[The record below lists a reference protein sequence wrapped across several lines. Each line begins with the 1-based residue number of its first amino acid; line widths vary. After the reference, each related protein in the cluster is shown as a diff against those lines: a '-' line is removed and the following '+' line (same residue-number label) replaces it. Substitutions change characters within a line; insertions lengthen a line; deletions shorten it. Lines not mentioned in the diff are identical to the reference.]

1 MLLLASPDASLR
13 LLLAMYGTSPRCV
26 ARIAR
31 RNIVNRPLLARR
43 AASSLVCGATQP
55 PARARP
61 SSLSAVHRLTA
72 ASRRKYSTEQQD
84 AQGKEQS
91 VAILGGGM
99 TGLTTAFY
107 LSKNAPSMKITLYE
121 AADRLGGWADTER
134 VPVKS
139 IDGQE
144 GTVLWER
151 GPRTILTQHNK
162 AKWDDLIFYEL
173 VRSCP
178 WDNPRCGNCV
188 ILRSRS
194 KRYTNPD
201 CAIQVHALGLQED
214 IGVIPQSVRMK
225 RFIYYPDHLVD
236 ITEPAISRQNLSM
249 SAFNLLKYGYKV
261 MTEPLFRG
269 APQTAWHM
277 ISNMGNVANQRT
289 RPSGGGEGLWT
300 FDCQDVSI
308 GDFWS
313 KMFGGRELVDNVLS
327 AMLHGIYGGNVWDL
341 SMESSMFQSH
351 LMTAQASNEPGD
363 MWVLLEDHALA
374 EAFKSGKDHE
384 AVREMARNLQKGGY
398 LYFKNGASSFTDAIV
413 AQLRSNP
420 NVDIKLGEP
429 VKSIA
434 LDASLK
440 VTVSVILLAPSRK
453 TTG

>member
-173 VRSCP
+173 VR
-178 WDNPRCGNCV
+178 R
-188 ILRSRS
+188 
-194 KRYTNPD
+194 
-201 CAIQVHALGLQED
+201 ALGQSPMRKLCNFEEQKQE
-214 IGVIPQSVRMK
+214 
-225 RFIYYPDHLVD
+225 IY
-236 ITEPAISRQNLSM
+236 
-249 SAFNLLKYGYKV
+249 
-261 MTEPLFRG
+261 
-269 APQTAWHM
+269 
-277 ISNMGNVANQRT
+277 
-289 RPSGGGEGLWT
+289 
-300 FDCQDVSI
+300 
-308 GDFWS
+308 
-313 KMFGGRELVDNVLS
+313 
-327 AMLHGIYGGNVWDL
+327 
-341 SMESSMFQSH
+341 
-351 LMTAQASNEPGD
+351 
-363 MWVLLEDHALA
+363 
-374 EAFKSGKDHE
+374 
-384 AVREMARNLQKGGY
+384 
-398 LYFKNGASSFTDAIV
+398 
-413 AQLRSNP
+413 
-420 NVDIKLGEP
+420 
-429 VKSIA
+429 
-434 LDASLK
+434 
-440 VTVSVILLAPSRK
+440 
-453 TTG
+453 